1 MTQRKRR
8 IPKIW
13 QTASDNIRYASIDK
27 LEEKIPQ
34 GVSFTLVH
42 IMDELM
48 GVSKEKFISIHAFK
62 LQKEIQICNWIWV
75 SSGVVHI

>member
-8 IPKIW
+8 IPKNW

-48 GVSKEKFISIHAFK
+48 GVSKEKIHINSCVQTPERNSN
-62 LQKEIQICNWIWV
+62 L
-75 SSGVVHI
+75 